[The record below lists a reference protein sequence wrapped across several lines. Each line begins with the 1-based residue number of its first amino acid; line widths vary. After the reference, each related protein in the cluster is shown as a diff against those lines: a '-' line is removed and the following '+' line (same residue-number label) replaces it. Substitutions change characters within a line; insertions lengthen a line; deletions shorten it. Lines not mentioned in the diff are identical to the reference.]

1 MTKSTLLT
9 GAGIAGAAMALAA
22 SQTKPVV
29 MAEDTGPMFEAPEP
43 PEDGAT
49 FPTVHGHL
57 ADVVRT
63 VVANDDATFS
73 ADLNKGVIYP
83 PEARAATEVM
93 RGALRMYEIAAG
105 AAANAPV
112 PAMLRQALVKLD
124 AALEK
129 AGFTEGTVGAVRF
142 KEVRTLVESGMLA
155 LDFQQPPATPV
166 ED

>member
-1 MTKSTLLT
+1 MTKSTLLA
-9 GAGIAGAAMALAA
+9 GAGIAGAALALATA
-22 SQTKPVV
+22 QNKPVI

-73 ADLNKGVIYP
+73 ADFNKGVIYP

-93 RGALRMYEIAAG
+93 RGALRMYEVAAG
-105 AAANAPV
+105 AAASAPV
-112 PAMLRQALVKLD
+112 PAMLRQAVIEMDRGDL
-124 AALEK
+124 AK
-129 AGFTEGTVGAVRF
+129 A
-142 KEVRTLVESGMLA
+142 RTLIESGMLA
-155 LDFQQPPATPV
+155 LDFQQPPAAPV